1 MWPLTTNT
9 FLGVRSLYV
18 MRLLQYSLDPQGDAA
33 ALKRIK
39 RLFKIIHRRQRF
51 GYKVRTH
58 HYFKVNMS

>member
-1 MWPLTTNT
+1 
-9 FLGVRSLYV
+9 

-51 GYKVRTH
+51 GYKVCAH
-58 HYFKVNMS
+58 PYFKTN